1 VEEAL
6 LRIDPAQDPFLGMT
20 IDGKYLIEE
29 RLGRGAMA
37 GGVYRAR
44 HAGTGGFVAIKLV
57 RADLVPDES
66 FIRRFYVEAQN
77 THRLHHPNTVRV
89 SDFGRTAEGV
99 LYLVMEFL
107 PGRMLAAVLE
117 KDAPLPT
124 ARVVHIVEQML
135 KSLGEAHSLGMVHRD
150 VKPENVMLLD
160 QFGEPDFV
168 KVLDFGIA
176 RSLNAGGV
184 GTRGAI
190 GTPEFMSPEQW
201 EGKSIDG
208 RADLYAVGC
217 VMYEMLGGRLPFE
230 RERSGTEEVVVCMT
244 AHLTKVPDPLIDVCP
259 WVPKALS
266 LLVME
271 LLAKKP
277 QERPSNADEV
287 LQRLNAIKS
296 SGVLNDSPPPRS
308 GIRPKPAAT
317 TPSPL
322 PSASDV
328 EAASQGPAE
337 PKADAPPP
345 ASGRRGTPGT
355 PGHPESARADGP
367 PRFPAEPPQEKTAI
381 IEVAPSSERPKPGV
395 SQDPNAATMVID
407 AAREIQAA
415 SARYDEPRA
424 AAPARKKAAVVREPP
439 KAVVAPP
446 PQSPGPP
453 PDVRSR
459 DTQPVPARAGRTG
472 LWLWLVAAL
481 LLVLVLGAA
490 GTVVAVYAYSEEE
503 EPAPVPAGPADSSS
517 LPVPTRVTM
526 PPAPAEEASRDIV
539 DTGPDLDATD
549 DAAVERALDTNQL
562 TSDAISVRFPSDG
575 GAEGPTDEPPAKAG
589 KHFRHV
595 KRGGKGVELP
605 KLRLDKPGKSAP

>member
-1 VEEAL
+1 
-6 LRIDPAQDPFLGMT
+6 
-20 IDGKYLIEE
+20 
-29 RLGRGAMA
+29 
-37 GGVYRAR
+37 
-44 HAGTGGFVAIKLV
+44 
-57 RADLVPDES
+57 
-66 FIRRFYVEAQN
+66 
-77 THRLHHPNTVRV
+77 
-89 SDFGRTAEGV
+89 
-99 LYLVMEFL
+99 
-107 PGRMLAAVLE
+107 
-117 KDAPLPT
+117 
-124 ARVVHIVEQML
+124 
-135 KSLGEAHSLGMVHRD
+135 
-150 VKPENVMLLD
+150 
-160 QFGEPDFV
+160 
-168 KVLDFGIA
+168 
-176 RSLNAGGV
+176 
-184 GTRGAI
+184 
-190 GTPEFMSPEQW
+190 
-201 EGKSIDG
+201 
-208 RADLYAVGC
+208 
-217 VMYEMLGGRLPFE
+217 
-230 RERSGTEEVVVCMT
+230 
-244 AHLTKVPDPLIDVCP
+244 
-259 WVPKALS
+259 
-266 LLVME
+266 
-271 LLAKKP
+271 
-277 QERPSNADEV
+277 
-287 LQRLNAIKS
+287 
-296 SGVLNDSPPPRS
+296 
-308 GIRPKPAAT
+308 
-317 TPSPL
+317 
-322 PSASDV
+322 
-328 EAASQGPAE
+328 
-337 PKADAPPP
+337 
-345 ASGRRGTPGT
+345 
-355 PGHPESARADGP
+355 
-367 PRFPAEPPQEKTAI
+367 
-381 IEVAPSSERPKPGV
+381 
-395 SQDPNAATMVID
+395 MVID

-549 DAAVERALDTNQL
+549 DAAVERALDTNQF